1 MYPGVEEVNAADLEY
16 RELSRYIRKA
26 LVSNG
31 LIEANDPESAELAIF
46 VNYGIG
52 EPKTTYYSYSM
63 PVLGTTG
70 GRIVHD
76 FSGPFKPSTP
86 GRLAV
91 VGSRNVTGSRTTYYR
106 YLILEA
112 FDAQRLREGGE
123 AVQITH
129 HGGFTSFEAWDGQSL
144 FFSKNAQPGI
154 WQLDYDSGA
163 ITRLTD
169 ALAIPD
175 YNSWTVTQDALYYL
189 KREEHAPTM
198 LVRYDLAVGEAT
210 PVMPVPRNLSYGGR
224 GLGLTVSPD
233 EQWLVY
239 GRVDERSSDLM
250 MVETQ

>member
-1 MYPGVEEVNAADLEY
+1 MARRRDVNLLSLVVILSAACSTPYSPPKPQYHVDVSSFADPATGSKWSFALYPGVEGANAADLEY
-16 RELSRYIRKA
+16 REFARYIRKA

-112 FDAQRLREGGE
+112 LDAQRLREGGE
-123 AVQITH
+123 AVPVW
-129 HGGFTSFEAWDGQSL
+129 E
-144 FFSKNAQPGI
+144 
-154 WQLDYDSGA
+154 
-163 ITRLTD
+163 TRLTSTGASGD
-169 ALAIPD
+169 LRRVMPI
-175 YNSWTVTQDALYYL
+175 
-189 KREEHAPTM
+189 
-198 LVRYDLAVGEAT
+198 LVAVGEDYFGT
-210 PVMPVPRNLSYGGR
+210 NTGQQV
-224 GLGLTVSPD
+224 TV
-233 EQWLVY
+233 
-239 GRVDERSSDLM
+239 RVDEDDPSVLAIKAPQPSP
-250 MVETQ
+250 VEVGAQPPVEMPD